1 MIVINYKSILICRK
15 VGNMARVKM
24 NNEYR
29 TKIKNLTRRSLDNDS
44 ANPKR
49 EAYLQHLEYTKEN
62 YPIFFSKAKAI
73 VKRSYPKEHCDT
85 LQYFKGLYGSPCDVV
100 AKDSC
105 YYFAYTDNDMSEDD
119 YNNNEVKKHFDFKL
133 QGNLNGNEYGRQDD
147 FAYAYFR
154 DELIQDEGNPDINI
168 EQEDNQNNPHLTKWQ
183 DKNSKIIDTL
193 KDNFNDQFTCD
204 VIGTSYCRSRAIACT
219 KEEFQIMNDFMI
231 MKSEL
236 VRTHQEWQRGIRE
249 DMKDIVGALKSYR
262 YLDEGIQLANDTF
275 ESLSIDNRLEE
286 SQIIRTNSTGL
297 TLYNPENVASRIA
310 ERRKA
315 KLTREEKIALFKQQQ
330 SSVMN

>member
-1 MIVINYKSILICRK
+1 
-15 VGNMARVKM
+15 MARVKM

-85 LQYFKGLYGSPCDVV
+85 LQYFKSLYGSPCDVV

-119 YNNNEVKKHFDFKL
+119 YHNNEVQKHFDFKL
-133 QGNLNGNEYGRQDD
+133 QGNLNGNEYGKQDD

-193 KDNFNDQFTCD
+193 KDNFNDQFACD

-219 KEEFQIMNDFMI
+219 KEEFQEMNKFII
-231 MKSEL
+231 MKSDL
-236 VRTHQEWQRGIRE
+236 VKYHQEWQRGIKE

-315 KLTREEKIALFKQQQ
+315 KMTREEKIALFKGQQ

>member
-1 MIVINYKSILICRK
+1 MICRK

-275 ESLSIDNRLEE
+275 ESLSIDTRLEE

-315 KLTREEKIALFKQQQ
+315 KMTREEKIALFKEQQ

>member
-15 VGNMARVKM
+15 VGQMARVKM

-29 TKIKNLTRRSLDNDS
+29 TKIKNIVRRSLDNDS

-49 EAYLQHLEYTKEN
+49 EAYLQHLEYTKES

-85 LQYFKGLYGSPCDVV
+85 LQYFKSLYGSPCDVV

-119 YNNNEVKKHFDFKL
+119 YHNNEVQKHFDFKL
-133 QGNLNGNEYGRQDD
+133 QGNLNGNEYGKQDD

-193 KDNFNDQFTCD
+193 KDNFNDQFACD

-219 KEEFQIMNDFMI
+219 KEEFQEMNKFII
-231 MKSEL
+231 MKSDL
-236 VRTHQEWQRGIRE
+236 VKYHQEWQRGIKE

-315 KLTREEKIALFKQQQ
+315 KMTREEKIALFKGQQ

>member
-1 MIVINYKSILICRK
+1 
-15 VGNMARVKM
+15 MARVKM

-29 TKIKNLTRRSLDNDS
+29 TKIKNLVRRSLDNDKG
-44 ANPKR
+44 NDKR
-49 EAYLQHLEYTKEN
+49 ETYLQHLEYTKEN

-154 DELIQDEGNPDINI
+154 DELINDEGNPDINI
-168 EQEDNQNNPHLTKWQ
+168 EQEDNQNNPHLTKRQ

-193 KDNFNDQFTCD
+193 KDKFNDQFTCD

-219 KEEFQIMNDFMI
+219 KEEFQEMNNFII

-275 ESLSIDNRLEE
+275 ESLSIDTRLEE

-315 KLTREEKIALFKQQQ
+315 KLTREEKIALFKEQQ

>member
-1 MIVINYKSILICRK
+1 
-15 VGNMARVKM
+15 MARVKM

-29 TKIKNLTRRSLDNDS
+29 TKIKNLVRRSLDNDKG
-44 ANPKR
+44 NDKR
-49 EAYLQHLEYTKEN
+49 ETYLQHLEYTKEN

-219 KEEFQIMNDFMI
+219 KEEFQIMNDFII

-236 VRTHQEWQRGIRE
+236 VRTHQEWQRGIKE

-315 KLTREEKIALFKQQQ
+315 KLTREEKIALFKEQQ

>member
-29 TKIKNLTRRSLDNDS
+29 TKIKNIVRRSLDNDS

-119 YNNNEVKKHFDFKL
+119 YHNNEVQKHFDFKL

-193 KDNFNDQFTCD
+193 KDDFNDQFACD

-219 KEEFQIMNDFMI
+219 KEEFQEMNKFII

-236 VRTHQEWQRGIRE
+236 VRTHQDWQRGIRE

-315 KLTREEKIALFKQQQ
+315 KLTREEKIALFKGQQ

>member
-1 MIVINYKSILICRK
+1 
-15 VGNMARVKM
+15 MARVKM

-29 TKIKNLTRRSLDNDS
+29 TKIKNLVRRSLDNDS

-133 QGNLNGNEYGRQDD
+133 QGNLNGNEYGKQDD

-219 KEEFQIMNDFMI
+219 KEEFQIMNDFII

-249 DMKDIVGALKSYR
+249 DIKDIVGALKSYR

-275 ESLSIDNRLEE
+275 ESLKIANRLEE

-315 KLTREEKIALFKQQQ
+315 KLTREEKIALFKGQQ

>member
-1 MIVINYKSILICRK
+1 MICRK
-15 VGNMARVKM
+15 VGQMARVKM

-29 TKIKNLTRRSLDNDS
+29 TKIKNLVRRSLDNDS

-85 LQYFKGLYGSPCDVV
+85 LQNFKSLYGSPCDVV

-119 YNNNEVKKHFDFKL
+119 YHNNEVQKHFDFKL
-133 QGNLNGNEYGRQDD
+133 QGNLNGNEYGKQDD

-193 KDNFNDQFTCD
+193 KDNFNDQFACD

-219 KEEFQIMNDFMI
+219 KEEFQEMNKFII
-231 MKSEL
+231 MKSDL
-236 VRTHQEWQRGIRE
+236 VKYHQEWQRGIKE

-315 KLTREEKIALFKQQQ
+315 KLTREEKIALFKGQQ

>member
-1 MIVINYKSILICRK
+1 MICRK

-105 YYFAYTDNDMSEDD
+105 YYFAYTDNDISEDD
-119 YNNNEVKKHFDFKL
+119 YNSNEVKKHFDFKL
-133 QGNLNGNEYGRQDD
+133 QGNLNGNEYGKQDD

-154 DELIQDEGNPDINI
+154 DELINDEGNPDINI

-219 KEEFQIMNDFMI
+219 KEEFQIMNDFII

-315 KLTREEKIALFKQQQ
+315 KMTREEKIALFKEQQ

>member
-1 MIVINYKSILICRK
+1 
-15 VGNMARVKM
+15 MARVKM

-154 DELIQDEGNPDINI
+154 DELINDEGNPDINI

-219 KEEFQIMNDFMI
+219 KEEFQIMNDFII

-315 KLTREEKIALFKQQQ
+315 KLTREEKIALFKEQQ

>member
-1 MIVINYKSILICRK
+1 
-15 VGNMARVKM
+15 MARVKM

-29 TKIKNLTRRSLDNDS
+29 TKIKNLVRRSLDNDS

-49 EAYLQHLEYTKEN
+49 EAYLQHLENTKEN

-85 LQYFKGLYGSPCDVV
+85 LQYFKGRYGSPCDVV

-119 YNNNEVKKHFDFKL
+119 YQNNEVQKHFDFKL
-133 QGNLNGNEYGRQDD
+133 QGNLNGNEYGKQDD

-183 DKNSKIIDTL
+183 DKNTKIIDTL

-219 KEEFQIMNDFMI
+219 KEEFQIMNDFII

-315 KLTREEKIALFKQQQ
+315 KMTREEKIALFKEQQ

>member
-1 MIVINYKSILICRK
+1 MICRK

-49 EAYLQHLEYTKEN
+49 EAYLQHLEYTKES

-73 VKRSYPKEHCDT
+73 VQRSYPKEHCDT
-85 LQYFKGLYGSPCDVV
+85 LKYFKNLYGNPCDVV

-119 YNNNEVKKHFDFKL
+119 YHNNEVQKHFDFKL
-133 QGNLNGNEYGRQDD
+133 QGNLNGNEYGKQDD

-154 DELIQDEGNPDINI
+154 DELIQDEGNPDIKI

-193 KDNFNDQFTCD
+193 KDNFNDQFACD

-219 KEEFQIMNDFMI
+219 KEEFQEMNKFII

-236 VRTHQEWQRGIRE
+236 VRTHQDWQRGIRE

-315 KLTREEKIALFKQQQ
+315 KLTREEKIALFKGQQ

>member
-1 MIVINYKSILICRK
+1 
-15 VGNMARVKM
+15 MARVKM

-133 QGNLNGNEYGRQDD
+133 QGNLNGNEYGKQDD

-315 KLTREEKIALFKQQQ
+315 KLTREEKIALFKEQQ

>member
-1 MIVINYKSILICRK
+1 
-15 VGNMARVKM
+15 MARVKM

-29 TKIKNLTRRSLDNDS
+29 TKIKNIVRRSLDNDS

-49 EAYLQHLEYTKEN
+49 EAYLQHLEYTKES

-85 LQYFKGLYGSPCDVV
+85 LQYFKSLYGSPCDVV

-119 YNNNEVKKHFDFKL
+119 YHNNEVQKHFDFKL
-133 QGNLNGNEYGRQDD
+133 QGNLNGNEYGKQDD

-193 KDNFNDQFTCD
+193 KDNFNDQFACD

-219 KEEFQIMNDFMI
+219 KEEFQEMNKFII
-231 MKSEL
+231 MKSDL
-236 VRTHQEWQRGIRE
+236 VKYHQEWQRGIKE

-315 KLTREEKIALFKQQQ
+315 KLTREEKIALFKGQQ

>member
-1 MIVINYKSILICRK
+1 MICRK
-15 VGNMARVKM
+15 VGQMARVKM

-29 TKIKNLTRRSLDNDS
+29 TKIKNIVRRSLDNDS

-49 EAYLQHLEYTKEN
+49 EAYLQHLEYTKES

-85 LQYFKGLYGSPCDVV
+85 LQYFKSLYGSPCDVV

-119 YNNNEVKKHFDFKL
+119 YHNNEVQKHFDFKL
-133 QGNLNGNEYGRQDD
+133 QGNLNGNEYGKQDD

-193 KDNFNDQFTCD
+193 KDNFNDQFACD

-219 KEEFQIMNDFMI
+219 KEEFQEMNKFII
-231 MKSEL
+231 MKSDL
-236 VRTHQEWQRGIRE
+236 VKYHQEWQRGIKE

-315 KLTREEKIALFKQQQ
+315 KLTREEKIALFKGQQ

>member
-1 MIVINYKSILICRK
+1 MICRK

-105 YYFAYTDNDMSEDD
+105 YYFAYTDNDISEDD
-119 YNNNEVKKHFDFKL
+119 YNSNEVKKHFDFKL
-133 QGNLNGNEYGRQDD
+133 QGNLNGNEYGKQDD

-154 DELIQDEGNPDINI
+154 DELINDEGNPDINI

-219 KEEFQIMNDFMI
+219 KEEFQIMNDFII

-275 ESLSIDNRLEE
+275 ESLSIDTRLEE

-315 KLTREEKIALFKQQQ
+315 KMTREEKIALFKEQQ

>member
-1 MIVINYKSILICRK
+1 
-15 VGNMARVKM
+15 MARVKM

-29 TKIKNLTRRSLDNDS
+29 TKIKNLVRRSLDNDKG
-44 ANPKR
+44 NDKR
-49 EAYLQHLEYTKEN
+49 ETYLQHLEYTKEN

-219 KEEFQIMNDFMI
+219 KEEFQIMNDFII

-275 ESLSIDNRLEE
+275 ESLSIDTRLEE

-315 KLTREEKIALFKQQQ
+315 KLTREEKIALFKEQQ

>member
-1 MIVINYKSILICRK
+1 
-15 VGNMARVKM
+15 MARVKM

-29 TKIKNLTRRSLDNDS
+29 TKIKNIVRRSLDNDS

-85 LQYFKGLYGSPCDVV
+85 LQYFKSLYGSPCDVV

-119 YNNNEVKKHFDFKL
+119 YQNNEVQKHFDFKL
-133 QGNLNGNEYGRQDD
+133 QGNLNGNEYGKQDD

-193 KDNFNDQFTCD
+193 KDNFNDQFACD

-219 KEEFQIMNDFMI
+219 KEEFQEMNKFII
-231 MKSEL
+231 MKSDL
-236 VRTHQEWQRGIRE
+236 VKYHQEWQRGIKE

-262 YLDEGIQLANDTF
+262 YLDEGIKLANDTF

-315 KLTREEKIALFKQQQ
+315 KLTREEKIALFKGQQ

>member
-1 MIVINYKSILICRK
+1 MICRK

-219 KEEFQIMNDFMI
+219 KEEFQIMNDFII

-315 KLTREEKIALFKQQQ
+315 KLTREEKIALFKGQQ

>member
-1 MIVINYKSILICRK
+1 
-15 VGNMARVKM
+15 MARVKM

-133 QGNLNGNEYGRQDD
+133 QGNLNGNEYGKQDD

-219 KEEFQIMNDFMI
+219 KEEFQIMNDFII

-275 ESLSIDNRLEE
+275 ESLSIDTRLEE

-315 KLTREEKIALFKQQQ
+315 KLTREEKIALFKGQQ

>member
-1 MIVINYKSILICRK
+1 MICRK

-105 YYFAYTDNDMSEDD
+105 YYFAYTDNDISEDD
-119 YNNNEVKKHFDFKL
+119 YNSNEVKKHFDFKL
-133 QGNLNGNEYGRQDD
+133 QGNLNGNEYGKQDD

-219 KEEFQIMNDFMI
+219 KEEFQIMNDFII

-315 KLTREEKIALFKQQQ
+315 KMTREEKIALFKEQQ

>member
-1 MIVINYKSILICRK
+1 
-15 VGNMARVKM
+15 MARVKM

-29 TKIKNLTRRSLDNDS
+29 TKIKNIVRRSLDNDS

-49 EAYLQHLEYTKEN
+49 EAYLQHLEYTKES

-85 LQYFKGLYGSPCDVV
+85 LQYFKSLYGSPCDVV

-119 YNNNEVKKHFDFKL
+119 YHNNEVNKHFDFKL
-133 QGNLNGNEYGRQDD
+133 QGNLNGNEYGKQDD

-193 KDNFNDQFTCD
+193 KDNFNDQFACD

-219 KEEFQIMNDFMI
+219 KEEFQEMNKFII
-231 MKSEL
+231 MKSDL
-236 VRTHQEWQRGIRE
+236 VKYHQEWQRGIKE

-315 KLTREEKIALFKQQQ
+315 KLTREEKIALFKGQQ

>member
-1 MIVINYKSILICRK
+1 
-15 VGNMARVKM
+15 MARVKM

-219 KEEFQIMNDFMI
+219 KEEFQIMNDFII

-315 KLTREEKIALFKQQQ
+315 KMTREEKIALFKGQQ

>member
-1 MIVINYKSILICRK
+1 MICRK

-105 YYFAYTDNDMSEDD
+105 YYFAHTDNDMSEDD
-119 YNNNEVKKHFDFKL
+119 YQNNEVQKHFDFKL
-133 QGNLNGNEYGRQDD
+133 QGNLNGNEYGKQDD

-193 KDNFNDQFTCD
+193 KDNFNDQFACD

-219 KEEFQIMNDFMI
+219 KEEFQEMNNFII

-315 KLTREEKIALFKQQQ
+315 KLTREEKIALFKEQQ

>member
-1 MIVINYKSILICRK
+1 
-15 VGNMARVKM
+15 MARVKM

-105 YYFAYTDNDMSEDD
+105 YYFAYTDNDISEDD
-119 YNNNEVKKHFDFKL
+119 YNSNEVKKHFDFKL
-133 QGNLNGNEYGRQDD
+133 QGNLNGNEYGKQDD

-219 KEEFQIMNDFMI
+219 KEEFQIMNDFII

-315 KLTREEKIALFKQQQ
+315 KLTREEKIALFKEQQ

>member
-1 MIVINYKSILICRK
+1 MICRK
-15 VGNMARVKM
+15 VGQMARVKM

-119 YNNNEVKKHFDFKL
+119 YQNNEVQKHFDFKL
-133 QGNLNGNEYGRQDD
+133 QGNLNGNEYGKQDD

-154 DELIQDEGNPDINI
+154 DELINDEGNPDINI

-219 KEEFQIMNDFMI
+219 KEEFQIMNDFII

-315 KLTREEKIALFKQQQ
+315 KMTREEKIALFKEQQ

>member
-1 MIVINYKSILICRK
+1 
-15 VGNMARVKM
+15 MARVKM

-133 QGNLNGNEYGRQDD
+133 QGNLNGNEYGKQDD

-219 KEEFQIMNDFMI
+219 KEEFQIMNDFII

-315 KLTREEKIALFKQQQ
+315 KLTREEKIALFKEQQ

>member
-1 MIVINYKSILICRK
+1 MICRK

-133 QGNLNGNEYGRQDD
+133 QGNLNGNEYGKQDD

-154 DELIQDEGNPDINI
+154 DELINDEGNPDINI

-219 KEEFQIMNDFMI
+219 KEEFQIMNDFII

-315 KLTREEKIALFKQQQ
+315 KLTREEKIALFKEQQ

>member
-1 MIVINYKSILICRK
+1 
-15 VGNMARVKM
+15 MARVKM

-133 QGNLNGNEYGRQDD
+133 QGNLNGNEYGKQDD

-154 DELIQDEGNPDINI
+154 DELINDEGNPDINI

-219 KEEFQIMNDFMI
+219 KEEFQIMNDFII

-315 KLTREEKIALFKQQQ
+315 KLTREEKIALFKEQQ

>member
-1 MIVINYKSILICRK
+1 MICRK
-15 VGNMARVKM
+15 VGQMARVKM

-29 TKIKNLTRRSLDNDS
+29 TKIKNLVRRSLDNDS

-85 LQYFKGLYGSPCDVV
+85 LQYFKSLYGSPCDVV

-105 YYFAYTDNDMSEDD
+105 YYFAYTDDDMSEEE
-119 YNNNEVKKHFDFKL
+119 YHNNEVNKHFDFKL
-133 QGNLNGNEYGRQDD
+133 QGNLNGNEYGKQDD

-154 DELIQDEGNPDINI
+154 DELIQNEGNPDINI

-193 KDNFNDQFTCD
+193 KDNFNDQFACD

-219 KEEFQIMNDFMI
+219 KEEFQEMNKFII
-231 MKSEL
+231 MKSDL
-236 VRTHQEWQRGIRE
+236 VKYHQEWQRGIKE

-315 KLTREEKIALFKQQQ
+315 ILTREEKIALFKEQQ

>member
-1 MIVINYKSILICRK
+1 MICRK

-85 LQYFKGLYGSPCDVV
+85 LQYFKSLYGSPCDVV

-119 YNNNEVKKHFDFKL
+119 YQNNEVQKHFDFKL
-133 QGNLNGNEYGRQDD
+133 QGNLNGNEYGKQDD

-154 DELIQDEGNPDINI
+154 DELINDEGNPDINI

-219 KEEFQIMNDFMI
+219 KEEFQIMNDFII

-315 KLTREEKIALFKQQQ
+315 KLTREEKIALFKGQQ

>member
-1 MIVINYKSILICRK
+1 MIVIKDKSILICRK
-15 VGNMARVKM
+15 VGQMARVKM

-29 TKIKNLTRRSLDNDS
+29 TKIKNLVRRSLDNDS

-73 VKRSYPKEHCDT
+73 VQRSYPKEHCDT
-85 LQYFKGLYGSPCDVV
+85 LQYFKSLYGNPCDVV

-105 YYFAYTDNDMSEDD
+105 YYFAYTDNDMSEEE
-119 YNNNEVKKHFDFKL
+119 YHNNEVNKHFDFRL
-133 QGNLNGNEYGRQDD
+133 RGNLNGSEYGTQDD
-147 FAYAYFR
+147 FAYAYYR
-154 DELIQDEGNPDINI
+154 DELINEELNPDINI
-168 EQEDNQNNPHLTKWQ
+168 EQENNQNNPHWTKHT
-183 DKNSKIIDTL
+183 DANNKFVNSL
-193 KDNFNDQFTCD
+193 EENFNDHFTCD

-219 KEEFQIMNDFMI
+219 KEEFQEMNKFII
-231 MKSEL
+231 MKSDL
-236 VRTHQEWQRGIRE
+236 VKYHQEWQRGIKE

-315 KLTREEKIALFKQQQ
+315 KLTREEKIALFREQQ